1 VKPLRLGT
9 RGSALARAQTAI
21 VAEALRVLHAGLA
34 LEVVVITTS
43 GDRLAGPIPVEAAS
57 PPDSVKGLF
66 TKEIEEAL
74 LRGEID
80 LGVHSLKD
88 LPSAETAGLRI
99 AAVPSRGD
107 PRDVAISRDGVPLGD
122 LSAGSRV
129 GTGSARREVLVREAR
144 PDLVVQPIRG
154 NVDTRLRKLAAGEVD
169 ALVLA
174 AAGLIRLGLEV
185 EITEWLPP
193 ERFVPAPGQGA
204 LAVQIRADD
213 DAVGRIIARLDDA
226 STRTAVETE
235 RLFAD
240 HVGGGCRLPV
250 GAYAEQRDGRLT
262 LTGMVY
268 EGRPIRVT
276 VTGEAGEGRRLATEA
291 AEAAGMARAG
301 GAEQ

>member
-1 VKPLRLGT
+1 MRPLRLGT
-9 RGSALARAQTAI
+9 RGSALARVQTAI
-21 VAEALRVLHAGLA
+21 VAEALRALGAGLV

-43 GDRLAGPIPVEAAS
+43 GDRLVGRIPIETAS

-74 LRGEID
+74 LRGEVD

-88 LPSAETAGLRI
+88 LPSTETPGLCI
-99 AAVPSRGD
+99 AAVPARGD
-107 PRDVAISRDGVPLGD
+107 PRDVVISRDGVPLGG
-122 LSAGSRV
+122 LSAGGRV
-129 GTGSARREVLVREAR
+129 GTGSARRDVLVREAR
-144 PDLVVQPIRG
+144 PDLVVEPIRG
-154 NVDTRLRKLAAGEVD
+154 NVDTRLRKLAAGQVD

-174 AAGLIRLGLEV
+174 AAGLIRLGREG

-204 LAVQIRADD
+204 LAIQIRADD
-213 DAVGRIIARLDDA
+213 DRVAQIIERLDDA

-240 HVGGGCRLPV
+240 RVGGGCRLPV
-250 GAYAEQRDGRLT
+250 GAYAEQRNGRLT

-268 EGRPIRVT
+268 DGRPIRVA
-276 VTGEAGEGRRLATEA
+276 VTGEADEGERLAS
-291 AEAAGMARAG
+291 EAAGMARASG
-301 GAEQ
+301 TGR

>member
-1 VKPLRLGT
+1 VRPLRLGT

-21 VAEALRVLHAGLA
+21 IAEALRALDAGLA

-43 GDRLAGPIPVEAAS
+43 GDRLAGRIPAQTATPS
-57 PPDSVKGLF
+57 DSVKGLF

-88 LPSAETAGLRI
+88 LPSTETLGLRI
-99 AAVPSRGD
+99 AAVPARGD
-107 PRDVAISRDGVPLGD
+107 PRDVVISRDGRPLGD
-122 LSAGSRV
+122 LSTGARV
-129 GTGSARREVLVREAR
+129 GTGSARRDVLVREAR

-154 NVDTRLRKLAAGEVD
+154 NVDTRLHKLAAGQVD

-174 AAGLIRLGLEV
+174 AAGLIRLRRDA
-185 EITEWLPP
+185 EITEWLAP

-204 LAVQIRADD
+204 LAVQIRAEDD
-213 DAVGRIIARLDDA
+213 TVAQILARLDDP

-240 HVGGGCRLPV
+240 RVGGGCRLPV

-276 VTGEAGEGRRLATEA
+276 VTGEVGEGRRLATEA

-301 GAEQ
+301 VAGP